1 MKVLYT
7 HRHGI
12 GWSSMNDSKAAV
24 AQFMATYPPLIE
36 AVEERQRE
44 IDAMDSFPE
53 SYYSNTLSPGHPVI
67 RKMVAEIRKKFG
79 VKEDDVCVL
88 GATSLAVYDEDCE
101 AVKIKEH
108 DGLERVEPIFLQGVI
123 IDPELVI

>member
-7 HRHGI
+7 HKHGI
-12 GWSSMNDSKAAV
+12 GWSSMNDSVAGL

-44 IDAMDSFPE
+44 IDAMESFTDSH
-53 SYYSNTLSPGHPVI
+53 YANTLSPGHPSI
-67 RKMVAEIRKKFG
+67 KKMVAEIKKRFG
-79 VKEDDVCVL
+79 VKEDRLCLL
-88 GATSLAVYDEDCE
+88 GSTALAVYDEDCE

-108 DGLERVEPIFLQGVI
+108 DGLERVSPFFLEGYI
-123 IDPELVI
+123 IDPELVQ